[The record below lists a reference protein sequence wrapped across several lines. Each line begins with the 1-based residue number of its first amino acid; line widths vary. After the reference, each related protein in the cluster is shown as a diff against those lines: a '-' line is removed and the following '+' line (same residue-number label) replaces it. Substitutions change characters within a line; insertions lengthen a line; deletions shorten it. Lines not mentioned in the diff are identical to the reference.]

1 LSKWQ
6 QLDLCFDEGGS
17 IMHETGEIDQFQLL
31 ENKVDSLIG
40 LITEL
45 KKEKSILAEKVQVQ
59 DEKLVDLTEQ
69 IQGLNTARE
78 KAKQRIISMLEKIE
92 QIDV

>member
-1 LSKWQ
+1 
-6 QLDLCFDEGGS
+6 
-17 IMHETGEIDQFQLL
+17 MYETEEIDQFQLL
-31 ENKVDSLIG
+31 EKKVDSLIG
-40 LITEL
+40 LISEL
-45 KKEKSILAEKVQVQ
+45 KKEKSLLTEKVQVQ
-59 DEKLVDLTEQ
+59 DEKLADLTEQ

>member
-1 LSKWQ
+1 
-6 QLDLCFDEGGS
+6 
-17 IMHETGEIDQFQLL
+17 MHETGEVDQFQLL
-31 ENKVDSLIG
+31 EKKVDSLIG
-40 LITEL
+40 LVTEL
-45 KKEKSILAEKVQVQ
+45 KKEKSILAEKLQVQ
-59 DEKLVDLTEQ
+59 DAKLSDLTEQ

>member
-1 LSKWQ
+1 
-6 QLDLCFDEGGS
+6 
-17 IMHETGEIDQFQLL
+17 MHETGEIDQFQLL

-59 DEKLVDLTEQ
+59 DEKLADLTEQ

>member
-1 LSKWQ
+1 
-6 QLDLCFDEGGS
+6 
-17 IMHETGEIDQFQLL
+17 MHETGEIDQFQLL
-31 ENKVDSLIG
+31 EKKVDSLIG

-45 KKEKSILAEKVQVQ
+45 KKEKSLLTEKVQVQ
-59 DEKLVDLTEQ
+59 DEKLADLTEQ